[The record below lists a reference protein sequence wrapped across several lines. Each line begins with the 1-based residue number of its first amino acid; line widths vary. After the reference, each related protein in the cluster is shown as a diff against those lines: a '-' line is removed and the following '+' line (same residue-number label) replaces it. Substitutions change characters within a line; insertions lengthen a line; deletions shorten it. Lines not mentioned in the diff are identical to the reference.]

1 MCLNLLHCLCA
12 VLLQMI
18 GINGGIMKQAAKII
32 KEVKKAVVGKDDVLI
47 KVMEVILAGG
57 NILIEDIPGVGK
69 TTMALAFSKA
79 MQLDC
84 RRVQFTPDVM
94 PSDITGFSMYNKATG
109 KFEYKEGAGIC
120 NLLLADEINRTSSKT
135 QSALLELMEEH
146 AVTVDGVTHR
156 CPSPHIV
163 IATQNHIGS
172 AGALP
177 LPESQMDRFT
187 VRLTMGYPCAEDEMT
202 MRRDRQGYN
211 PLDYVEPV
219 ASEYDI
225 IEMKTEVENIYR
237 NDEIFE
243 YITSL
248 VNATRHNSYIKL
260 GVSPRG
266 SLAIS
271 NMAAA
276 HAFLHKRDYVI
287 PQDVSSVF
295 TDVCSHR
302 IIMNPQARMSNISSD
317 DVLKDILDAI
327 PQPSLRSKK

>member
-1 MCLNLLHCLCA
+1 
-12 VLLQMI
+12 
-18 GINGGIMKQAAKII
+18 MKQAAKII
-32 KEVKKAVVGKDDVLI
+32 REVKKAVIGKDDILI

-109 KFEYKEGAGIC
+109 KFEYKKGAGLC

-146 AVTVDGVTHR
+146 SVTVDGVTHK

-172 AGALP
+172 AGVLP

-187 VRLTMGYPCAEDEMT
+187 VRLTIGYPSLENEIT
-202 MRRDRQGYN
+202 MLRDRQCAN
-211 PLDYVEPV
+211 PIDFVEPV
-219 ASEYDI
+219 ATDYDI
-225 IEMKTEVENIYR
+225 MEIKITGKDFKVTDGIRSYTEEK
-237 NDEIFE
+237 FE
-243 YITSL
+243 RISKYFESSSSEVVVKSEKNNQIAEVS
-248 VNATRHNSYIKL
+248 VNANGEKYRAV
-260 GVSPRG
+260 G
-266 SLAIS
+266 
-271 NMAAA
+271 
-276 HAFLHKRDYVI
+276 
-287 PQDVSSVF
+287 
-295 TDVCSHR
+295 
-302 IIMNPQARMSNISSD
+302 
-317 DVLKDILDAI
+317 
-327 PQPSLRSKK
+327 

>member
-1 MCLNLLHCLCA
+1 
-12 VLLQMI
+12 
-18 GINGGIMKQAAKII
+18 MKQAAKII
-32 KEVKKAVVGKDDVLI
+32 KEVKKAVIGKDDVLI

-109 KFEYKEGAGIC
+109 KFEYKKGAGIC

-146 AVTVDGVTHR
+146 AVTVDGVTHK
-156 CPSPHIV
+156 CPSPHMV

-187 VRLTMGYPCAEDEMT
+187 VRLTMGYPSLENEIALL
-202 MRRDRQGYN
+202 RDRQDAN

-225 IEMKTEVENIYR
+225 MEMKSAVKNVYR

-243 YITSL
+243 YIAAL
-248 VNATRHNSYIKL
+248 VNATRHNSCIKL

-276 HAFLHKRDYVI
+276 SAFLHKRDYVI
-287 PQDVSSVF
+287 PEDVSRVF
-295 TDVCSHR
+295 VDVCSHR
-302 IIMNPQARMSNISSD
+302 IIMNPQARMSNISAD
-317 DVLKDILDAI
+317 DILADI
-327 PQPSLRSKK
+327 LGSTPQPSIRSKI

>member
-1 MCLNLLHCLCA
+1 
-12 VLLQMI
+12 
-18 GINGGIMKQAAKII
+18 MKQAAKII
-32 KEVKKAVVGKDDVLI
+32 KEVKKAVIGKDEILI

-94 PSDITGFSMYNKATG
+94 PSDITGFTMYNKALG
-109 KFEYKEGAGIC
+109 IFEYKEGAGLC

-146 AVTVDGVTHR
+146 AVTVDGVTR
-156 CPSPHIV
+156 KCPSPHIV
-163 IATQNHIGS
+163 IATQNHVGT

-187 VRLTMGYPCAEDEMT
+187 VRLTMGYPRLEDEVMLLK
-202 MRRDRQGYN
+202 DRQGIN
-211 PLDYVEPV
+211 PLDNVEAV
-219 ASEYDI
+219 ATAYDI
-225 IEMKTEVENIYR
+225 LEMKQQVENVYR
-237 NDEIFE
+237 NDEIFSYIARLMKATRENE
-243 YITSL
+243 YIK
-248 VNATRHNSYIKL
+248 I

-266 SLAIS
+266 ALALS

-276 HAFLHKRDYVI
+276 SAFLHKRDYVI
-287 PQDVSSVF
+287 PDDVKQVF
-295 TDVCSHR
+295 VDVCAHR
-302 IIMNPQARMSNISSD
+302 LVMNPQARISGISSS
-317 DVLKDILDAI
+317 DVLGEILNRI
-327 PQPSLRSKK
+327 PEPSIRG

>member
-1 MCLNLLHCLCA
+1 
-12 VLLQMI
+12 
-18 GINGGIMKQAAKII
+18 MKQAARII
-32 KEVKKAVVGKDDVLI
+32 KEVKKAVIGKDEILI

-94 PSDITGFSMYNKATG
+94 PSDITGFTMYNKALG
-109 KFEYKEGAGIC
+109 VFEYKEGAGLC

-146 AVTVDGVTHR
+146 AVTVDGVTR
-156 CPSPHIV
+156 KCPSPHIV
-163 IATQNHIGS
+163 IATQNHVGT

-187 VRLTMGYPCAEDEMT
+187 VRLTMGYPKLEDEIMLL
-202 MRRDRQGYN
+202 RDRQGIN
-211 PLDYVEPV
+211 PLDNVETV
-219 ASEYDI
+219 ATAYDI
-225 IEMKTEVENIYR
+225 MEMKQQVENTYR
-237 NDEIFE
+237 NDEILTYIARLMKATRENE
-243 YITSL
+243 YIK
-248 VNATRHNSYIKL
+248 V

-266 SLAIS
+266 ALAMS

-276 HAFLHKRDYVI
+276 SAFLHKRDYVI
-287 PQDVSSVF
+287 PDDVKQVF
-295 TDVCSHR
+295 VDVCAHR
-302 IIMNPQARMSNISSD
+302 LVMNPQAKISNISSS
-317 DVLKDILDAI
+317 DVLGEILRKV
-327 PQPSLRSKK
+327 PEPSIRG

>member
-1 MCLNLLHCLCA
+1 
-12 VLLQMI
+12 
-18 GINGGIMKQAAKII
+18 MKQAAKII
-32 KEVKKAVVGKDDVLI
+32 REVKKAVIGKDDILI

-69 TTMALAFSKA
+69 TTMALAFSRA

-84 RRVQFTPDVM
+84 KRVQFTPDVM
-94 PSDITGFSMYNKATG
+94 PSDITGFSVYNKATG
-109 KFEYKEGAGIC
+109 KFEYKKGSGLC

-146 AVTVDGVTHR
+146 SVTVDGVTHK

-187 VRLTMGYPCAEDEMT
+187 VRLTMGYPTIENEVT
-202 MRRDRQGYN
+202 MLRERQSAN
-211 PLDYVEPV
+211 PLDRVEAA
-219 ASEYDI
+219 ASDYDI
-225 IEMKTEVENIYR
+225 MEMRAQVENVYR
-237 NDEIFE
+237 NDEILE
-243 YITSL
+243 YIARL
-248 VNATRHNSYIKL
+248 VRATRDSSCIKL

-266 SLAIS
+266 AIALS
-271 NMAAA
+271 NMSAAN
-276 HAFLHKRDYVI
+276 AFLHKRDYVI
-287 PQDVSSVF
+287 PEDVKQVF

-302 IIMNPQARMSNISSD
+302 IIMNSQARMSNISAE
-317 DVLKDILDAI
+317 DILGDI
-327 PQPSLRSKK
+327 LESVPQPSIRSKR